1 MARLDCPLC
10 RARLDPGATHCVR
23 CGARVAALE
32 RPPRSPAAP
41 RAGGRLRVPGSPA
54 EAVRLGLTGGVGL
67 VGLAA
72 LVAVLTRLAGGDGL
86 AGLGNASLL
95 LGMVTLG
102 MSALLGGVRVSRWM
116 EAGRGGGERLRR
128 RARGEP
134 ADGRALLR
142 LAIAVA
148 GAVPFVLSVVLATAS
163 R

>member
-1 MARLDCPLC
+1 
-10 RARLDPGATHCVR
+10 
-23 CGARVAALE
+23 
-32 RPPRSPAAP
+32 
-41 RAGGRLRVPGSPA
+41 
-54 EAVRLGLTGGVGL
+54 VRLGLAGGVGL

-116 EAGRGGGERLRR
+116 VAGRGGGERLRR

-134 ADGRALLR
+134 VDGRTLLR

-148 GAVPFVLSVVLATAS
+148 GAVPFVLSVVLAAS